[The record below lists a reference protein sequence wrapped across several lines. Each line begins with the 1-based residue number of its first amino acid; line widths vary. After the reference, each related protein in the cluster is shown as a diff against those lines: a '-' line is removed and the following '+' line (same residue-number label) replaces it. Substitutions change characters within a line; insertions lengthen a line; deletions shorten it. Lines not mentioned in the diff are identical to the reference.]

1 MISTVSFSIVE
12 ENYGFIKLT
21 YVKSQTC
28 NLTFFCCFLT
38 NFDCGKKYGLFRLF
52 RNNPIQR
59 NIRKRNQF
67 LGMAIASDTLL
78 VTKQVWRCQKDW
90 KCDVFFVRQI
100 MKPGFHLQQ
109 TPWPRHKKQS
119 YYVLELSSLPL
130 IALFWLKIGRCRGR
144 NRLYGNQALVT
155 TKVQF
160 WWVV

>member
-28 NLTFFCCFLT
+28 NLTFLCCFLT
-38 NFDCGKKYGLFRLF
+38 NCKKYWLFRLF
-52 RNNPIQR
+52 RNSPIQR
-59 NIRKRNQF
+59 NIRKRNQSLGNGNRFRYIIGHKTSFEMSEGLKMWRF
-67 LGMAIASDTLL
+67 LCKANNEAWFPFTANST
-78 VTKQVWRCQKDW
+78 TTTQ
-90 KCDVFFVRQI
+90 
-100 MKPGFHLQQ
+100 
-109 TPWPRHKKQS
+109 KQS
-119 YYVLELSSLPL
+119 DYVVELSSLPL

-144 NRLYGNQALVT
+144 NRLYGKALVT